1 MSDIN
6 DKAEVLTHR
15 STVQQWDCD
24 HMGHM
29 NVRNYMAKFDDA
41 AWTFLSMLGATNRYF
56 QEQQAGV
63 AAVDHHVTY
72 KRELMPGDSVKIHTR
87 LALLEGR
94 KFKMVHEMRLCGD
107 GAVVAICELFG
118 VHMDRRERKAVP
130 FPPDILARGAAYLED
145 ATCAAE

>member
-1 MSDIN
+1 MSDRN
-6 DKAEVLTHR
+6 DKAALTHR

-29 NVRNYMAKFDDA
+29 NVRHYMAKFDDA

-56 QEQQAGV
+56 EQEQAGV

-72 KRELMPGDSVKIHTR
+72 KRELMPGDSVEIHTR

-94 KFKMVHEMRLCGD
+94 KFKMVHEMRLSTD
-107 GAVVAICELFG
+107 GNVVATCELFG

-130 FPPDILARGAAYLED
+130 FPSEILARGTDYL
-145 ATCAAE
+145 TKSPCAAE